1 MAADRDRALRESDVG
16 ADPIA
21 EVTKWLDEA
30 RDAEIPEWDSM
41 VVATADAEGAPSA
54 RFVLLRGVD
63 ERGFRFYSNYDSEKG
78 RDLAA
83 NPHAALVLY
92 WHELGRQVRVTGT
105 VTRLTPE
112 ESVEYWRNRPL
123 ESRLSAMAS
132 RQSEPVAD
140 RATLEAA
147 VEEARRQHAGGDVPL
162 PSFWGGYLV
171 SPQKIELWQH
181 REDRLH
187 DRLRYRRAAD
197 GWTMER
203 LQP

>member
-1 MAADRDRALRESDVG
+1 MD
-16 ADPIA
+16 
-21 EVTKWLDEA
+21 
-30 RDAEIPEWDSM
+30 
-41 VVATADAEGAPSA
+41 VATADAEGVPSA

-63 ERGFRFYSNYDSEKG
+63 QQGFRFYSNYDSEKG
-78 RDLAA
+78 RDLAV
-83 NPHAALVLY
+83 NPRAALVLY
-92 WHELGRQVRVTGT
+92 WQDLGRQVRVTGT
-105 VTRLTPE
+105 VTRMTPE

-147 VEEARRQHAGGDVPL
+147 VAEVRKQHADSDVPL

-171 SPQKIELWQH
+171 FPEQIELWQH

-187 DRLRYRRAAD
+187 DRLRYRRVED
-197 GWTMER
+197 GWIMER